1 VRFCTDTPSHARLLL
16 WQNKRRLNIMLFLKR
31 IHATIS
37 AFVMQKKRQK
47 FFCLTGV
54 KRVRMKSS
62 LARNYFNWFYTKY
75 LARPHMN
82 KNSIV
87 KKTHFKYYEIFREK
101 LIYNGFVTQII
112 ALWFQ
117 INSKYSE
124 ELAQECLEWV
134 KQITG
139 EDFSTSGEMDNF
151 YEIFKNGTLLCR

>member
-1 VRFCTDTPSHARLLL
+1 
-16 WQNKRRLNIMLFLKR
+16 MLFLKR

-101 LIYNGFVTQII
+101 LMYNGFVTQII
-112 ALWFQ
+112 AL
-117 INSKYSE
+117 
-124 ELAQECLEWV
+124 
-134 KQITG
+134 
-139 EDFSTSGEMDNF
+139 
-151 YEIFKNGTLLCR
+151 